1 MLNGVFL
8 FVHFCTYVDGLF
20 HSFYFLFFLVNSAMD
35 LFVMTSLEL
44 DWPHI
49 VYFYFYF
56 DRNL

>member
-20 HSFYFLFFLVNSAMD
+20 HFFFFLVNSAMD
-35 LFVMTSLEL
+35 LFVMTSLKL

>member
-20 HSFYFLFFLVNSAMD
+20 HSSILFFLVNSAMD
-35 LFVMTSLEL
+35 LFVMTSLKL

-49 VYFYFYF
+49 VYFYFNF

>member
-20 HSFYFLFFLVNSAMD
+20 HTSFFFLVNSAMD
-35 LFVMTSLEL
+35 LFVMTSLKL

-49 VYFYFYF
+49 VYFYFNF